1 MWQWK
6 TKICCHLLKNWELHI
21 KTSHRLKG
29 WVNLQM
35 QVKTIFWLKAKDGII
50 WKHPAWI
57 AEKIGHILG
66 SQVLEKQPEGY
77 TNVVATGAR
86 RQPRPPWQSSERD
99 VEKGFPTSFLIFCP
113 HRGHSPE
120 WYNKGF
126 GHLCAAE
133 VAKIRNS
140 FQPLI
145 AEGPETKIWVFPS
158 VTSNSG
164 KRKRKQ
170 TRGRERAREEARE
183 RGRGWWRG

>member
-1 MWQWK
+1 
-6 TKICCHLLKNWELHI
+6 
-21 KTSHRLKG
+21 
-29 WVNLQM
+29 M
-35 QVKTIFWLKAKDGII
+35 QRQTIFRLKAKGSKAPSKC
-50 WKHPAWI
+50 WKDRAHT
-57 AEKIGHILG
+57 G
-66 SQVLEKQPEGY
+66 SSGPRE
-77 TNVVATGAR
+77 AAR
-86 RQPRPPWQSSERD
+86 RVHECPGHRGTKTAPSPMTKWRD
-99 VEKGFPTSFLIFCP
+99 VEKGFPTFWYFCP

-164 KRKRKQ
+164 KRKRKP
-170 TRGRERAREEARE
+170 TRGRERACEKARV
-183 RGRGWWRG
+183 RGRLVGVVHAYSGNADESECRRCENF